1 MHDLNTAFIFPGQA
15 SQKVGMGLDL
25 FQNTEIGRKYYDEA
39 NDIMEVDIQNIS
51 FNDPE
56 EQLTQTQYTQPAI
69 YIVSVILAELLLE
82 KGFKPAAAAGHS
94 LGEYSAL
101 TIGKAFDFKTGL
113 KLVKIRAENMQK
125 AGKIQNGTMA
135 AIIGISNDKILQICK
150 QFNSG
155 GVAVPANFNTPG
167 QIVISGN
174 VDAVEFVMEE
184 AKRSGALKAIKLNVS
199 GAFHSPLMSP
209 VRESLAEILNSIEI
223 QDTVI
228 PIYSNVS
235 ANPVTKKNDILNR
248 LIEQLEMPVLWCKT
262 ITNMIKHNIDNF
274 VEVGPG
280 RILQGLNRRIDRSVK
295 ISGIENLDQIT
306 QYV

>member
-15 SQKVGMGLDL
+15 AQKVGMGLDL
-25 FQNTEIGRKYYDEA
+25 FQNTEIGKKYYDEA

-51 FNDPE
+51 FNGPE

-69 YIVSVILAELLLE
+69 YIVSVILGELLLE

-135 AIIGISNDKILQICK
+135 AIIGISDDKILQICK
-150 QFNSG
+150 QCNSG

-209 VRESLAEILNSIEI
+209 ARESLAEILNSIEI

-262 ITNMIKHNIDNF
+262 ITNMIKNNIDNF

-280 RILQGLNRRIDRSVK
+280 RVLQGLNRRIDRSVN
-295 ISGIENLDQIT
+295 ISGIENLDQVT

>member
-1 MHDLNTAFIFPGQA
+1 MKTAFLFPGQA

-25 FQNTEIGRKYYDEA
+25 YHKTEIGKKYYDVA

-51 FNDPE
+51 FYGPE
-56 EQLTQTQYTQPAI
+56 DKLTQTKHTQPAI
-69 YIVSVILAELLLE
+69 YIVSVILGELLIGNGL
-82 KGFKPAAAAGHS
+82 KPEAAAGHS

-113 KLVKIRAENMQK
+113 RLVKIRAVNMQK
-125 AGKIQNGTMA
+125 AGKIQKGTMA
-135 AIIGISNDKILQICK
+135 AIIGISDDKILQICR
-150 QFNSG
+150 QCNSG

-209 VRESLAEILNSIEI
+209 ARESLAEILNSIEI
-223 QDTVI
+223 HDTVI

-235 ANPVTKKNDILNR
+235 AKPVTKRNDILNH
-248 LIEQLEMPVLWCKT
+248 LIEQLEMPVLWSKT
-262 ITNMIKHNIDNF
+262 ITNMIKNNIDNF

-280 RILQGLNRRIDRSVK
+280 RVLQGLNRRIDRSVK
-295 ISGIENLDQIT
+295 TSGIENFDQIA

>member
-1 MHDLNTAFIFPGQA
+1 MKTAFIFPGQA

-25 FQNTEIGRKYYDEA
+25 FQNTEIGKKYYDEA

-51 FNDPE
+51 FNGPE

-69 YIVSVILAELLLE
+69 YIVSVILGELLLE

-135 AIIGISNDKILQICK
+135 AILGISDRKIEQICE
-150 QFNSG
+150 QCNPG

-174 VDAVEFVMEE
+174 IDAVEFVMEE
-184 AKRSGALKAIKLNVS
+184 AKRLGALKAIKLNVS
-199 GAFHSPLMSP
+199 GAFHSPLMYP
-209 VRESLAEILNSIEI
+209 ARESLAEILNSIEI

-235 ANPVTKKNDILNR
+235 ANPVTKRNDILNR
-248 LIEQLEMPVLWCKT
+248 LIEQLEMPVLWYKT
-262 ITNMIKHNIDNF
+262 ITNMIKNNIDNF

-280 RILQGLNRRIDRSVK
+280 HILQGLNRRIDRSVK